1 MLSFVLTALIL
12 HACAWCLYL
21 VLRRGMSL
29 KGRRRTLHLTLLAA
43 VTFPLMLPYEA
54 PVHVK
59 GKPAM
64 FGTVTHQEL
73 VNFCACE
80 EPNLSHRILYQ
91 TYSVGIFL
99 SKGMPFWMGLSLLL
113 ALWWSIRLVKDLN
126 ELRRIA
132 RFNRGAR
139 SVDSSWSIFHSDC
152 IPSGAF
158 WWGRGVII
166 LGPETHLLSE
176 AEQQAVIRH
185 ESAHLR
191 HQDPFELL
199 CMRILLVLW
208 FWNPILWL
216 MLRELRW
223 ISECRA
229 DDDASME
236 LGRKTYG
243 RLLLALQSGS
253 SPSTTL
259 APGIKSQMYRRI
271 KRLATAPYASSP
283 GPVSPILK
291 ASLILALQ
299 FVVLGPVEAGVA
311 STLTEWSIHQQASE
325 LDHPEEVLFCP
336 DCESVCYPEP
346 GDYRMEY

>member
-1 MLSFVLTALIL
+1 MLSFFLTALIL

-21 VLRRGMSL
+21 LLRRGISL

-43 VTFPLMLPYEA
+43 VVLPVMLPYEA
-54 PVHVK
+54 PVQVE

-64 FGTVTHQEL
+64 FGPVTHQEL

-99 SKGMPFWMGLSLLL
+99 SKGMPVWIGLSLLL
-113 ALWWSIRLVKDLN
+113 AFWWCILLGRDLN
-126 ELRRIA
+126 QLSRIA
-132 RFNRGAR
+132 RSNSSGHSYGSSY
-139 SVDSSWSIFHSDC
+139 SVYHSNSIS
-152 IPSGAF
+152 SGAF

-166 LGPETHLLSE
+166 LGPETNSISE
-176 AEQQAVIRH
+176 SERQAVIRH
-185 ESAHLR
+185 ESAHLG
-191 HQDPFELL
+191 HHDPLELL
-199 CMRILLVLW
+199 YMRILLVLW
-208 FWNPILWL
+208 FWNPFLWM

-229 DDDASME
+229 DDVASTD
-236 LGRKTYG
+236 LGRKAYG
-243 RLLLALQSGS
+243 RLLLELQSGS
-253 SPSTTL
+253 TPSTTL

-271 KRLATAPYASSP
+271 RRLAVEIPAPTSSIA
-283 GPVSPILK
+283 SPILK

-311 STLTEWSIHQQASE
+311 LTLTEWNIHQQASE
-325 LDHPEEVLFCP
+325 LEHPEEVIFCP

-346 GDYRMEY
+346 GDYRMED